1 MTKRLL
7 LVMGLALGLALAT
20 TPPAGAQEDDGY
32 PPSVFFLTVSDATP
46 FPGQTIAVSG
56 AMTPGSTSITF
67 TFFSQPVSLGSTTP
81 NPDGSFSSSVTIP
94 SDATLGEHTLSATDS
109 TGLTL
114 SAALN
119 VVSPGDDAADDD
131 EGVTVGVPGAAARGA
146 AGAAG
151 ALPRTGDDTSLPLL
165 RVGAVLVAAGG
176 LLLFLTRR
184 RRDEQDK
191 ATAAV

>member
-7 LVMGLALGLALAT
+7 LVIGLAAGLALASSA
-20 TPPAGAQEDDGY
+20 PAGAQEDDGY
-32 PPSVFFLTVSDATP
+32 PPDVFFLTVSDATP
-46 FPGQTIAVSG
+46 FPGQTITASG
-56 AMTPGSTSITF
+56 AMTPGSTSISF
-67 TFFSQPVSLGSTTP
+67 TFFSQPVGLGSTTP
-81 NPDGSFSSSVTIP
+81 NPDGTFSSSVTIP
-94 SDATLGEHTLSATDS
+94 SDATLGDHTLSATDS

-114 SAALN
+114 SVALD
-119 VVSPGDDAADDD
+119 VVAPGDAADDD
-131 EGVTVGVPGAAARGA
+131 EGVTAAAPGA

-184 RRDEQDK
+184 RRGVDEDEQ
-191 ATAAV
+191 APAAV